1 MQHPSLQ
8 RILQTAGIPDLIE
21 ILSKKLSPSDLQSL
35 LLAVYQQQAE
45 KVNPA
50 QLKEQ
55 YLKNRFV
62 KSSLVDPIRFIA
74 FDQLAFAIAKTNF
87 QPIELA
93 PLAPLGSCSAIASV
107 HQNKVVATSRNVEV
121 MSDPTNVMALEGAIR
136 REKSLK
142 THPKDKTVVNL
153 CCSQRVTRAQ
163 FWNQPNS
170 FAHFK
175 LFALCSAG
183 SDTGSYQFE
192 KQQFEKHLTFY
203 LDLMTAKDSP
213 FHFPKVEVLITP
225 IEKRL
230 IPFLTD
236 QLFPKLKAN
245 YPSVTF
251 QIDDKRKKGIGYYET
266 LCFHINAAPE
276 SGDFLNLVDGGFTDW
291 TQKLVSNRKERC
303 LISAIGSERAVLLFH
318 R

>member
-21 ILSKKLSPSDLQSL
+21 VLSQKLSPSDLQSL

-45 KVNPA
+45 NITPA

-55 YLKNRFV
+55 YLNNRFV
-62 KSSLVDPIRFIA
+62 KSSLVDPIKFLA

-87 QPIELA
+87 LPIELA

-121 MSDPTNVMALEGAIR
+121 MSDPTNIMTLEGAIR
-136 REKSLK
+136 REKLLK
-142 THPKDKTVVNL
+142 IHPKDKTVINL

-163 FWNQPNS
+163 FWNTPNS
-170 FAHFK
+170 FTHFK

-183 SDTGSYQFE
+183 SDTGNYQFE
-192 KQQFEKHLTFY
+192 KQELEKHLTFY
-203 LDLMTAKDSP
+203 LDLMTAANTS

-236 QLFPKLKAN
+236 YLFPKLKTIF
-245 YPSVTF
+245 PSVILK
-251 QIDDKRKKGIGYYET
+251 IDPERESGIGYYQT
-266 LCFHINAAPE
+266 LCFQINAAPE

-291 TQKLVSNRKERC
+291 TQQLVSNRKERC
-303 LISAIGSERAVLLFH
+303 LISAIGAERVVLLF
-318 R
+318 